1 MVASGSR
8 RPPVAS
14 ADATRLALFPPQGRG
29 KAPLPGRL
37 GRTDNGGR
45 VIRVALDQ
53 SKVGQHIALQMEAI
67 EADYGEDSEIGDI
80 CTIVE
85 IRGPHGSHVRMRS
98 TAASPHSTLGLLKLA
113 EQVALANFGRD
124 DG

>member
-1 MVASGSR
+1 
-8 RPPVAS
+8 
-14 ADATRLALFPPQGRG
+14 
-29 KAPLPGRL
+29 
-37 GRTDNGGR
+37 
-45 VIRVALDQ
+45 VIQVALDQ

-67 EADYGEDSEIGDI
+67 EADYGDESEIGDI

-124 DG
+124 DV

>member
-1 MVASGSR
+1 M
-8 RPPVAS
+8 
-14 ADATRLALFPPQGRG
+14 
-29 KAPLPGRL
+29 
-37 GRTDNGGR
+37 
-45 VIRVALDQ
+45 ALDQ

-67 EADYGEDSEIGDI
+67 EADYGDEDCEIGDV

-98 TAASPHSTLGLLKLA
+98 TASSPHSTLGLLKLA

-124 DG
+124 DK

>member
-1 MVASGSR
+1 MKFACRFTLSH
-8 RPPVAS
+8 
-14 ADATRLALFPPQGRG
+14 
-29 KAPLPGRL
+29 L
-37 GRTDNGGR
+37 GNSEGGG

-53 SKVGQHIALQMEAI
+53 SKVGQHVASQMEAI
-67 EADYGEDSEIGDI
+67 EADYGEDCEIGDI

-98 TAASPHSTLGLLKLA
+98 TASSPHSTLGLLKLA

-124 DG
+124 DV